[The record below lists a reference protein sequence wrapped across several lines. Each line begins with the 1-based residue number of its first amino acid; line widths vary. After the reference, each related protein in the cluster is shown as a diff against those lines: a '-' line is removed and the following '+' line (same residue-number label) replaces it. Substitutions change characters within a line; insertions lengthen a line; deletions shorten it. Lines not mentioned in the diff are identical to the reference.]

1 MKIAC
6 CTIEMITL
14 IFLLFVSINGAY
26 THVRPLTEDLVSRP
40 VTELAAA
47 WGEPEAVAEAIE
59 MGFRST
65 QLAGVEIWTYESP
78 ARSVLVRDDVVVSI
92 RYG

>member
-26 THVRPLTEDLVSRP
+26 THVSPPTENLVSRP
-40 VTELAAA
+40 ATELAAA
-47 WGEPEAVAEAIE
+47 WGEPETVADATE
-59 MGFRST
+59 MGFRSS
-65 QLAGVEIWTYESP
+65 QLAGVEVWTYGNP